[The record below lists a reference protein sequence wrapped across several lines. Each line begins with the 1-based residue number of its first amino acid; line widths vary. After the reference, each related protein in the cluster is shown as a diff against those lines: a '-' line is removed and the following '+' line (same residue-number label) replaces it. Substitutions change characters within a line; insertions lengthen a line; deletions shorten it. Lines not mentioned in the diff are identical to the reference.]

1 MSNSSSSGD
10 DDDAIIITLK
20 YNQIQKKIKFDC
32 DYDDLLKK
40 AIKNFGIDKKKN
52 DIIFYYMDEDYKKYE
67 ICKDI
72 TPSDFQ
78 TIYQEHDNNLLL
90 YINLKPK
97 NEVINLET
105 MKVEEVTVKK
115 EDSQSDFE
123 LIKSK
128 ASLENS
134 DYNENEDRK
143 ELYQSEGNKQ
153 TSNITKSKYSFDSN
167 QEMGDDI
174 YKSSVSKD
182 IEKMQNKYKTNIQEI
197 KEYKSKNEILEQK
210 IKEINALIE
219 QAKNESN
226 DFNNDDSGLTKSDF
240 EKKKQEIL
248 EDTKNMENEKT
259 KEIEKVKNKVNEIVK
274 SIKEISSTL
283 FKQREENKK
292 MEESNN
298 SSFTLS
304 LTINES
310 NKKEKK
316 MNKIKKIN
324 ELNKKLK
331 ESQLKKQLDKKDNIY
346 IQEEENKEKEIRKS
360 LTFPKKE
367 NKRQNDIIK
376 ENNELKSDIK
386 DMENQIDK
394 TENEIEDMKKIFE
407 DEIKK
412 LQEIEV

>member
-10 DDDAIIITLK
+10 DDDSIIITLK

-32 DYDDLLKK
+32 DYNDLLKK

-52 DIIFYYMDEDYKKYE
+52 DIIFYYMDEDDKKYE

-197 KEYKSKNEILEQK
+197 KEYK
-210 IKEINALIE
+210 
-219 QAKNESN
+219 
-226 DFNNDDSGLTKSDF
+226 
-240 EKKKQEIL
+240 
-248 EDTKNMENEKT
+248 
-259 KEIEKVKNKVNEIVK
+259 
-274 SIKEISSTL
+274 
-283 FKQREENKK
+283 
-292 MEESNN
+292 
-298 SSFTLS
+298 
-304 LTINES
+304 
-310 NKKEKK
+310 
-316 MNKIKKIN
+316 
-324 ELNKKLK
+324 
-331 ESQLKKQLDKKDNIY
+331 
-346 IQEEENKEKEIRKS
+346 
-360 LTFPKKE
+360 
-367 NKRQNDIIK
+367 
-376 ENNELKSDIK
+376 
-386 DMENQIDK
+386 
-394 TENEIEDMKKIFE
+394 
-407 DEIKK
+407 
-412 LQEIEV
+412 